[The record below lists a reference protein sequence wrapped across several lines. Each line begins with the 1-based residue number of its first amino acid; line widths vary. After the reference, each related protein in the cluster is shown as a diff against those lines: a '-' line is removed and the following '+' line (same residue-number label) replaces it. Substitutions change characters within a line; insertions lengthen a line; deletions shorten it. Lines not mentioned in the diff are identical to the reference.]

1 MISTNNKYKYLSH
14 CVPHTPADSV
24 QDDLRYSFDGHRV
37 ADGDLE
43 DVIDDAAVEN
53 GEEDDDE
60 DGEEAELPEAKE
72 SEEYDTPHLDT
83 LPQPKTSA
91 LMNKRKQST
100 FFSALKAEDDPA
112 SPPAH
117 PLRFGA
123 NDMELFRDA
132 PPRISSRRPPGPPF
146 RHQRRRR
153 RKRRRRRHLTTRPT
167 FEYTWTKNGEPLP
180 SEGTELFE
188 VAKDGTLRVAYSEQA
203 PGIYRCVINGT
214 RWGFGA
220 IISRDSNVTLAG

>member
-1 MISTNNKYKYLSH
+1 M
-14 CVPHTPADSV
+14 
-24 QDDLRYSFDGHRV
+24 QDDLRYSFDGQRV

-43 DVIDDAAVEN
+43 DVIDDAEVDNE
-53 GEEDDDE
+53 EEDDDDEE
-60 DGEEAELPEAKE
+60 DGEEVELPGAKDGAKDI
-72 SEEYDTPHLDT
+72 SHLDT

-91 LMNKRKQST
+91 LLMNKRKQST
-100 FFSALKAEDDPA
+100 FFSALKAEDDSA
-112 SPPAH
+112 SPPEH
-117 PLRFGA
+117 PLRYGA
-123 NDMELFRDA
+123 HDMELFRDS
-132 PPRISSRRPPGPPF
+132 PLRISSRRPPGPPF

-167 FEYTWTKNGEPLP
+167 FEYTWTKNGEPLHL
-180 SEGTELFE
+180 EGTELFE
-188 VAKDGTLRVAYSEQA
+188 VGKDGTLRVAYSEQA